1 MSNVQHDQNVKTVEE
16 KKESSK
22 TLWTAGNRVGNWQ
35 LKVSLLTLFTFL
47 KRFCE
52 RSVCSDINEKSI
64 QDQQNEL
71 ALDGIS

>member
-1 MSNVQHDQNVKTVEE
+1 MSNVKHDQNVKTVEE
-16 KKESSK
+16 KKRVLKHFGQLEIELEIDNWKFPSS
-22 TLWTAGNRVGNWQ
+22 LF
-35 LKVSLLTLFTFL
+35 LLFW
-47 KRFCE
+47 RDSE

>member
-1 MSNVQHDQNVKTVEE
+1 MSNVQHDQNVKEE
-16 KKESSK
+16 KTVLKHFGQLEIE
-22 TLWTAGNRVGNWQ
+22 LEIDNW
-35 LKVSLLTLFTFL
+35 KFPCSLFLLFW
-47 KRFCE
+47 RDSE